1 MAHLHEWKERMMQKG
16 DKHIHNHLSKHKALR
31 P

>member
-1 MAHLHEWKERMMQKG
+1 MAHLHEWKEQMMQQG
-16 DKHIHNHLSKHKALR
+16 DKHTYNCLSKHKASK